1 MLYIPSCTLAFF
13 LVDTLSIQNSSEKNS
28 SIFPLNI
35 HDKRWSNHWE
45 AAWALGPPRSWG
57 IGALPLL
64 SLQPVVCPLTG
75 CEGADGED
83 IIISTMEVGE
93 RRHTISFQILCCL
106 SCENAVT
113 FADVIQQLG
122 RKNSFKFSDREMA
135 SKNPVTYWEGRNER
149 GEESRDGGKPRE
161 T

>member
-1 MLYIPSCTLAFF
+1 MTEVPWHPVRNAIPSATLASF
-13 LVDTLSIQNSSEKNS
+13 LVETLSVQNSSERNG

-35 HDKRWSNHWE
+35 HDKRWSNRWE

-57 IGALPLL
+57 VGALPLL
-64 SLQPVVCPLTG
+64 SLQLVVCPLTG

-93 RRHTISFQILCCL
+93 RRHTISFQIPCCL
-106 SCENAVT
+106 SCENSVT

-122 RKNSFKFSDREMA
+122 RKDSFKFSHREMA
-135 SKNPVTYWEGRNER
+135 SKKPSTY
-149 GEESRDGGKPRE
+149 
-161 T
+161 